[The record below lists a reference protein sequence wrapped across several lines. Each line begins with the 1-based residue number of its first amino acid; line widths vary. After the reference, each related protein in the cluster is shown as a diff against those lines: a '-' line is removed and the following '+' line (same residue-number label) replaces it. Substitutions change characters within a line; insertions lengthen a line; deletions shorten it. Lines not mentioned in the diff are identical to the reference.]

1 MQLLADHFLALNSRK
16 VLAQAFIPTRFLLRT
31 RYALLILGSSFSVG
45 AIEPSTTANSQ
56 AVFNS
61 QVAFSLQQAQAQALQ
76 QQPLQQLWQQRQNIA
91 QSHVLQSGLRT
102 NPELMVGQTGFN
114 KKNEQELSIG
124 ISQKLDLFG
133 ERKTRQALATIQ
145 LNQDSLMRER
155 DEAEIKLMVSVAY
168 WQLAQAEWNIALL
181 NQQQTLSQQALNVA
195 KKRLE
200 AGRIA
205 QVEYQRVQLADQ
217 SQQQKSQAVQAQ
229 YQIAH
234 LQLAQ
239 LLGGESLLPSQ
250 LQQPIQFPV
259 LALLNPNHLSEQT
272 LLNQQIQQQQN
283 YAATALQLAKIQ
295 AKPQPSLSI
304 AYVQNRDASYAN
316 STNSANNTN
325 NVLGNDRSQRVAL
338 GLSVPLALFNK
349 NQGVVQAQYAMQ
361 QTGQIQAAWQ
371 IKQRQQ
377 RAQQQWLNLQ
387 AIERQYQQLTTQQL
401 PAAKQIWQKTL
412 IGFEAGKFTV
422 LDVQQASR
430 DYQQIQAE
438 QLDLLQQAWQ
448 ISHSLQALH
457 LGLNVSDASNT
468 LYELNQRFS
477 MPVVSMGQG
486 E

>member
-1 MQLLADHFLALNSRK
+1 MQLLADHFLALNSKK

-31 RYALLILGSSFSVG
+31 SYALLILGSGFSVG
-45 AIEPSTTANSQ
+45 ATESSTTANSQ
-56 AVFNS
+56 ATFN
-61 QVAFSLQQAQAQALQ
+61 LQQAQAQALQ

-91 QSHVLQSGLRT
+91 QSQVLQSGLRT
-102 NPELMVGQTGFN
+102 NPELMIEQTGFN

-181 NQQQTLSQQALNVA
+181 KQQQTLSQQALSVA
-195 KKRLE
+195 KRRLE

-239 LLGGESLLPSQ
+239 LLGAESLLPSQ

-259 LALLNPNHLSEQT
+259 LALLNPNHLSGQT
-272 LLNQQIQQQQN
+272 LLNQQIEQQQN

-304 AYVQNRDASYAN
+304 AYVQNREASYAN

-325 NVLGNDRSQRVAL
+325 NAPDNNRSQRVAL

-349 NQGVVQAQYAMQ
+349 NQGVVQAQYAVQ
-361 QTGQIQAAWQ
+361 QTAQIQAAWQ

-377 RAQQQWLNLQ
+377 RAQQQWLNLT
-387 AIERQYQQLTTQQL
+387 AIEQQYQQLTTQQL
-401 PAAKQIWQKTL
+401 PTAKQIWQKTL

-430 DYQQIQAE
+430 DYQQTQAE
-438 QLDLLQQAWQ
+438 QLALLQQAWQ

-457 LGLNVSDASNT
+457 LGLNISDASNT

>member
-1 MQLLADHFLALNSRK
+1 M
-16 VLAQAFIPTRFLLRT
+16 
-31 RYALLILGSSFSVG
+31 
-45 AIEPSTTANSQ
+45 
-56 AVFNS
+56 
-61 QVAFSLQQAQAQALQ
+61 QQAQAQALQ

-91 QSHVLQSGLRT
+91 QSQVLQSSLRT
-102 NPELMVGQTGFN
+102 NPELMVEQTGFN

-181 NQQQTLSQQALNVA
+181 KQQQTLSQQTLNVA

-239 LLGGESLLPSQ
+239 LLGTESLLPNQ

-259 LALLNPNHLSEQT
+259 LAALNPNHLSEQT
-272 LLNQQIQQQQN
+272 LLNQQIQQQQIQQQQN

-295 AKPQPSLSI
+295 AKPQPSISI
-304 AYVQNRDASYAN
+304 AYVQNREARYAN
-316 STNSANNTN
+316 IATHTSNANNAPD
-325 NVLGNDRSQRVAL
+325 NDRSQRVAL

-377 RAQQQWLNLQ
+377 RAQQQWLNLT
-387 AIERQYQQLTTQQL
+387 AIEQQYQQLTTQQL
-401 PAAKQIWQKTL
+401 PTAKQIWQKTL

-430 DYQQIQAE
+430 DYQQTQAE
-438 QLDLLQQAWQ
+438 QLALLQQAWQ

-457 LGLNVSDASNT
+457 LGLNISDASNT

-477 MPVVSMGQG
+477 MPAVLMGQG

>member
-1 MQLLADHFLALNSRK
+1 MQLLADHFLTHASKKSLTQSLK
-16 VLAQAFIPTRFLLRT
+16 PTSFLLRT
-31 RYALLILGSSFSVG
+31 SYALLILGSGFS
-45 AIEPSTTANSQ
+45 ASATEPLTIANAQ
-56 AVFNS
+56 A
-61 QVAFSLQQAQAQALQ
+61 AFSLQQAQAKALQ
-76 QQPLQQLWQQRQNIA
+76 QQPLQQLWRQRQNIA

-102 NPELMVGQTGFN
+102 NPELMVEQTGFN

-155 DEAEIKLMVSVAY
+155 DEAEIKLIVSVAY

-181 NQQQTLSQQALNVA
+181 KQQQTLSQQALSVA

-229 YQIAH
+229 YQVAH

-239 LLGGESLLPSQ
+239 LLGAESLLPSQ

-259 LALLNPNHLSEQT
+259 LALLNPNHLSGQT

-304 AYVQNRDASYAN
+304 AYVQNREANYAN
-316 STNSANNTN
+316 STNNATNTN
-325 NVLGNDRSQRVAL
+325 NAPDNDRSQRVAL

-377 RAQQQWLNLQ
+377 RAQQQWLNLT
-387 AIERQYQQLTTQQL
+387 AIEQQYQQLTTQQL
-401 PAAKQIWQKTL
+401 PTAKQIWQKTL
-412 IGFEAGKFTV
+412 IGFEVGKFTV

-457 LGLNVSDASNT
+457 LGLNLSDASNT